1 MIQSCFSNPSSPATP
16 AAGAAASSQSPQSLV
31 TSIYQTHLL
40 DSPAHLTL
48 TWSRTASSH
57 MLTIHSSPHLF
68 SLTISLQPPAFSLF
82 RTRPGSKS
90 IHLAHHPH
98 HHHHSHRHAK
108 IKVHWDFTR
117 AEFARGSAEPE
128 ARFYLSLTCN
138 GKLEFYLGD
147 LDAEPARRHGL
158 ASARQLAEP
167 TTTTLLSR
175 REHVFGSRVYACTAQ
190 FLGSKH
196 EISIEC
202 SGGVLKV
209 KVDGETSL
217 VVKRLA
223 WKFRGNERITVG
235 GTEVDFFW
243 DVLNWVGN
251 ITGGEIGNCGYG
263 VFVFQV
269 GDCGVIWPE
278 MIGPEKKLMRKSK
291 SSLAN
296 PAKAQKP
303 ATFSP
308 ASPSCSSVL
317 QWAEESGSS
326 DGSSRSSCCS
336 SSTRSSGSGG
346 GGFSLMVYAWRSE

>member
-1 MIQSCFSNPSSPATP
+1 MIQSCFSNPSST
-16 AAGAAASSQSPQSLV
+16 AAAAATAAAASQSPQSLI
-31 TSIYQTHLL
+31 TSVYQTHLL
-40 DSPAHLTL
+40 NSPTHLTL

-68 SLTISLQPPAFSLF
+68 SLTVSLQSPAFSLF
-82 RTRPGSKS
+82 RSRPGSKS
-90 IHLAHHPH
+90 VHLTPH
-98 HHHHSHRHAK
+98 HHNHNHVK

-128 ARFYLSLTCN
+128 SRFYLSLTCN

-147 LDAEPARRHGL
+147 LDGEPARRHGL
-158 ASARQLAEP
+158 ASERQLAEP
-167 TTTTLLSR
+167 ATLLSR
-175 REHVFGSRVYACTAQ
+175 REHVFGSRVYTCTAH

-196 EISIEC
+196 EITIEC

-223 WKFRGNERITVG
+223 WKFRGNERITIG
-235 GTEVDFFW
+235 ATEVDFFW

-251 ITGGEIGNCGYG
+251 ITAGEIGNCGYG

-278 MIGPEKKLMRKSK
+278 MVGPEKKLMRKSK
-291 SSLAN
+291 SSLVN

-308 ASPSCSSVL
+308 VSPSCSSVL

-336 SSTRSSGSGG
+336 SSTRSSGSGT

>member
-1 MIQSCFSNPSSPATP
+1 MIQACFSHPSSPA
-16 AAGAAASSQSPQSLV
+16 AAAAAASQSPQSLI

-40 DSPAHLTL
+40 DSPTHLTL

-57 MLTIHSSPHLF
+57 MLTIHSSPPHLF
-68 SLTISLQPPAFSLF
+68 SLTISLQPPTFSLF

-90 IHLAHHPH
+90 IHLTPH
-98 HHHHSHRHAK
+98 RRHVK

-147 LDAEPARRHGL
+147 LEAEAGRRHRL

-167 TTTTLLSR
+167 TTTLLSR

-196 EISIEC
+196 EIAIEC

-209 KVDGETSL
+209 KVDGETRL

-235 GTEVDFFW
+235 ATEVDFFW

-269 GDCGVIWPE
+269 GECGVIWPE
-278 MIGPEKKLMRKSK
+278 MVGPEKKLMKKSK
-291 SSLAN
+291 SALVN
-296 PAKAQKP
+296 PAKSQKP
-303 ATFSP
+303 ATLSP
-308 ASPSCSSVL
+308 SSPSCSSVL

-336 SSTRSSGSGG
+336 SSTRSSGSGN